1 MTITA
6 ESPLRLFEVSLREAK
21 VQFHVIAPEP
31 ETILAATVPA
41 WGMRPQGP
49 WPEGTQVVTAGAL
62 VTVRHPSMGVLA
74 RVTELTAQVLTEGVT
89 PPPAPER
96 AAFPAPVAVDAEP
109 DVTGTVAAPGPVAAL
124 TVATDGACSGN
135 PGPAGWAWVDQNG
148 RWRSGGLTRSTN
160 QVGELLGLLHAVRD
174 HQHVVALTIEIDS
187 TYAMNT
193 YLQWMDA
200 HVRRGWRTTAGK
212 PTSNRDVIEQLIAAR
227 NVRAAAGLPPV
238 RLVKVKG
245 HANGRHPLNDAAD
258 HQATTASARARGRET
273 GPWQGQLPGAP
284 QSCEHMARAARIA
297 RGGAAG

>member
-1 MTITA
+1 MTVTTTA
-6 ESPLRLFEVSLREAK
+6 PMRLFEVSLRDARID
-21 VQFHVIAPEP
+21 FHVIAPTP

-49 WPEGTQVVTAGAL
+49 WPDGTEVVTTGQL

-74 RVTELTAQVLTEGVT
+74 RVTERPAQVLEAGAT
-89 PPPAPER
+89 PPEPRTPAPAH
-96 AAFPAPVAVDAEP
+96 AAAKDDVEAGDGLPAPRDLS
-109 DVTGTVAAPGPVAAL
+109 PVQAL
-124 TVATDGACSGN
+124 TVGTDGACSGN
-135 PGPAGWAWVDQNG
+135 PGPAGWAWVDQHG
-148 RWRSGGLTRSTN
+148 RWRSGGLARSTN

-174 HQHVVALTIEIDS
+174 HQHVTELTIEIDS

-200 HVRRGWRTTAGK
+200 HARRGWRTTAGK

-227 NVRAAAGLPPV
+227 DARAAAGLPPV

-258 HQATTASARARGRET
+258 HQATAASRRARNGKQ
-273 GPWQGQLPGAP
+273 GPWDGDG
-284 QSCEHMARAARIA
+284 MTIDTRR
-297 RGGAAG
+297 